1 VRESAVWKY
10 LGDHLPQY
18 IEAERIEV
26 MTPPGMSDVFWTDT
40 RTSISGWLE
49 LKYCEQDN
57 AELLRGRIPK
67 LKPEQPMFLR
77 RQAAKHV
84 PSGIL
89 MRVGQDTWYFWR
101 ADGAREWVERIR
113 GTEAIQYADRVWD
126 RGLDAGQLFLALG
139 CPCDV

>member
-1 VRESAVWKY
+1 MRESAVWKY
-10 LGDHLPQY
+10 LGDHLPKY
-18 IEAERIEV
+18 IEAERFEV

-49 LKYCEQDN
+49 LKYCEPDN
-57 AELLRGRIPK
+57 AELL
-67 LKPEQPMFLR
+67 FLR

-89 MRVGQDTWYFWR
+89 MRVGPDTWYFWR
-101 ADGAREWVERIR
+101 ASGEREWVEQVR
-113 GTEAIQYADRVWD
+113 GTEAIQYADRVWT
-126 RGLDAGQLFLALG
+126 RNLDTSLLFLALG